1 MAYREVRV
9 VDYREVVR
17 RWLAGDG
24 FRAVSRGTGLDR
36 KTVRRII
43 RAAEQLGLKP
53 GDPSPDD
60 KTVAAVINE
69 VKGSHP
75 PAGPGETERSLFPYQ
90 DCIRRWVKDDK

>member
-24 FRAVSRGTGLDR
+24 FRALSRGTGLDR

-43 RAAEQLGLKP
+43 RAAGCFRNRLL
-53 GDPSPDD
+53 
-60 KTVAAVINE
+60 AA
-69 VKGSHP
+69 
-75 PAGPGETERSLFPYQ
+75 
-90 DCIRRWVKDDK
+90 